1 MLLAVDNVSKRFGGL
16 RALSDVSFAVGE
28 GELVGLMGANGAGKT
43 TLFSLI
49 AGNSRPTSGAISF
62 AGVRIDSQRPDV
74 ICRRGIARTFQI
86 VRPMRNLSVLENV
99 MVGVLYG
106 ARRIAAPRDARA
118 RAREVLAQVGLEGR
132 ADSLASTL
140 TLAGHKRLEIAR
152 ALATG
157 PRLLLLDE
165 VIAGLNTT
173 EALEAAGLISELR
186 RRHGLTVLMIEH
198 VMAAL
203 MRLAERLV
211 VLHHGEV
218 IAEGAPDRVTRDA
231 RVIAA
236 YLGSRHERRPSD
248 LH

>member
-16 RALSDVSFAVGE
+16 RALSNVSFTVGE

-49 AGNSRPTSGAISF
+49 AGNSRPTSGSISF
-62 AGVRIDSQRPDV
+62 EGLRIDGQRPDV

-99 MVGVLYG
+99 MIGVLFG
-106 ARRIAAPRDARA
+106 ARRTAAPDEARA
-118 RAREVLAQVGLEGR
+118 RAREILAQVGLEGR
-132 ADSLASTL
+132 ADSAASTL

-165 VIAGLNTT
+165 VIAGLNAT
-173 EALEAAGLISELR
+173 EAAEAAALISALR

-231 RVIAA
+231 RVIDA
-236 YLGSRHERRPSD
+236 YLGSGHERRPSD

>member
-1 MLLAVDNVSKRFGGL
+1 MLLAVDKVSKRFGGL
-16 RALSDVSFAVGE
+16 RALSDVSFTVGE

-49 AGNSRPTSGAISF
+49 AGNSRPTSGEISF
-62 AGVRIDSQRPDV
+62 AGARIDGQRPDA

-99 MVGVLYG
+99 MIGVLYG
-106 ARRIAAPRDARA
+106 AHRIAAPVEARA
-118 RAREVLAQVGLEGR
+118 LAREILTEVGLEGR
-132 ADSLASTL
+132 ADSAASTL

-165 VIAGLNTT
+165 VIAGLNPT
-173 EALEAAGLISELR
+173 EAREAADLISELR
-186 RRHGLTVLMIEH
+186 RRHGLTVLIIEH

-218 IAEGAPDRVTRDA
+218 IAEGAPDQVTREA
-231 RVIAA
+231 RVIDA
-236 YLGSRHERRPSD
+236 YLGSRHGRRHSD
-248 LH
+248 LQ

>member
-16 RALSDVSFAVGE
+16 RALSNVSFTVGE

-49 AGNSRPTSGAISF
+49 AGNSRPTSGSISF
-62 AGVRIDSQRPDV
+62 EGLRIDGQRPDV

-99 MVGVLYG
+99 MIGVLFG
-106 ARRIAAPRDARA
+106 GRRIAAPEEARA
-118 RAREVLAQVGLEGR
+118 RAREILVQVGLEGR
-132 ADSLASTL
+132 LDAAASTL

-165 VIAGLNTT
+165 VIAGLNAT
-173 EALEAAGLISELR
+173 EAAEAAALISALR

-231 RVIAA
+231 RVIDA
-236 YLGSRHERRPSD
+236 YLGRGHERRPSD

>member
-1 MLLAVDNVSKRFGGL
+1 MLLSVDNVSKRFGGL

-49 AGNSRPTSGAISF
+49 AGNSRPTSGAITF
-62 AGVRIDSQRPDV
+62 AGARIDGQRPDV

-99 MVGVLYG
+99 TVGVLYG
-106 ARRIAAPRDARA
+106 ARRIAAPQEARA
-118 RAREVLAQVGLEGR
+118 RAREILAQVGLEAR
-132 ADSLASTL
+132 ADSPAATL

-173 EALEAAGLISELR
+173 EALEAATLISELR

-198 VMAAL
+198 VMVAL

-218 IAEGAPDRVTRDA
+218 IAEGAPDQVTRDPH
-231 RVIAA
+231 VIAA
-236 YLGSRHERRPSD
+236 YLGERHERRSPE

>member
-1 MLLAVDNVSKRFGGL
+1 MLLGVDNVSKRFGGL
-16 RALSDVSFAVGE
+16 RALSNVSFAVCE

-49 AGNSRPTSGAISF
+49 AGNSRPTSGSISF
-62 AGVRIDSQRPDV
+62 AGTRIDGQRPDV

-99 MVGVLYG
+99 MIGVLYG
-106 ARRIAAPRDARA
+106 ARRVAAPQEARS
-118 RAREVLAQVGLEGR
+118 RAREILTQVGLQGR
-132 ADSLASTL
+132 ADSAASTL

-165 VIAGLNTT
+165 VIAGLNAT
-173 EALEAAGLISELR
+173 EALEAAELVSELR

-198 VMAAL
+198 VMVAL

>member
-16 RALSDVSFAVGE
+16 RALNNVSFAVGE
-28 GELVGLMGANGAGKT
+28 GELIGLMGANGAGKT

-62 AGVRIDSQRPDV
+62 AGMRIDGQRPDV

-99 MVGVLYG
+99 MIGALFG
-106 ARRIAAPRDARA
+106 ARRVAAPEEARA
-118 RAREVLAQVGLEGR
+118 RAREILVQVGLEGR
-132 ADSLASTL
+132 VDSAASTL

-165 VIAGLNTT
+165 VIAGLNAT

-218 IAEGAPDRVTRDA
+218 IAEGTPDQVTRDA
-231 RVIAA
+231 RVIDA
-236 YLGSRHERRPSD
+236 YLGSGHERRASD
-248 LH
+248 LL

>member
-1 MLLAVDNVSKRFGGL
+1 MLLAVDSVSKRFGGL
-16 RALSDVSFAVGE
+16 RALSNVSLAIGE

-49 AGNSRPTSGAISF
+49 AGNSRPTGGVINF
-62 AGVRIDSQRPDV
+62 AGARIDGQRPDV

-86 VRPMRNLSVLENV
+86 VRPLRNLSVLENV
-99 MVGVLYG
+99 MIGVLYG
-106 ARRIAAPRDARA
+106 AQGIAAPNEARV
-118 RAREVLAQVGLEGR
+118 RAREILAEVGLEGR
-132 ADSLASTL
+132 ADAVASTL

-165 VIAGLNTT
+165 VIAGLNPT
-173 EALEAAGLISELR
+173 EALEAAGLISALR

-218 IAEGAPDRVTRDA
+218 IAEGAPDQVTRDP

-236 YLGSRHERRPSD
+236 YLGERHERRPAD

>member
-62 AGVRIDSQRPDV
+62 AGVRIDGQRPDV

-106 ARRIAAPRDARA
+106 ARRIAAPREARA
-118 RAREVLAQVGLEGR
+118 RAREILAQVGLEGR
-132 ADSLASTL
+132 VDSLASTL

-236 YLGSRHERRPSD
+236 YLGSQHGRRPSD

>member
-16 RALSDVSFAVGE
+16 RALNEVSFTVGE

-49 AGNSRPTSGAISF
+49 AGNSRPTAGTIVF
-62 AGVRIDSQRPDV
+62 AGQRIDGQRPDTV
-74 ICRRGIARTFQI
+74 CRRGIARTFQI
-86 VRPMRNLSVLENV
+86 VRPMRGLSVLENV
-99 MVGVLYG
+99 TIGVLFG
-106 ARRIAAPRDARA
+106 AHRVAAPDEARA
-118 RAREVLAQVGLEGR
+118 RARAILTEVGLESR
-132 ADSLASTL
+132 ADSAAGTL
-140 TLAGHKRLEIAR
+140 TLAGQKRLEIAR

-165 VIAGLNTT
+165 VIAGLNPT
-173 EALEAAGLISELR
+173 EALEAARLISELR
-186 RRHGLTVLMIEH
+186 RHHGLTVLMIEH

-203 MRLAERLV
+203 MQLAERLV

-218 IAEGAPDRVTRDA
+218 IAEGPPERVTRDA
-231 RVIAA
+231 RVIDA
-236 YLGSRHERRPSD
+236 YLGSRHDRRPSD